1 MAKDD
6 WKIEGNALNEERVS
20 VTGKRSRGLG
30 PGPKWPTERRDAR
43 VFVLAAIVPLLGLLL
58 LLFWLRR

>member
-6 WKIEGNALNEERVS
+6 WKIEGNAFNEERVS

-30 PGPKWPTERRDAR
+30 PGPKWRTERRDAR
-43 VFVLAAIVPLLGLLL
+43 VFVLAAIVPLLLLL
-58 LLFWLRR
+58 YWLRR